1 MSRARAVAVA
11 CVVVLAGAAAG
22 VAGCGGGSDGQET
35 TTQTVARTT
44 TRVDV
49 IESQGTGGG
58 ARFDARAIYD
68 REAQGVVTVIS
79 VFRSSGLSSLLGPD
93 RSAGLGSGLVVSGT
107 GEVATNAHVVT
118 LGEGRDLERA
128 DQVFVQF
135 RDRNQVP
142 AKVLGVDPN
151 ADVAL
156 LKVDPDE
163 LDLRPLP
170 LADPGTV
177 EVGEPVAAIGS
188 PYGERQSL
196 SVGVVS
202 AVDRSIQSLTGFAIG
217 GAIQTDAAIN
227 HGNSGG
233 PLLDGQ
239 GRVLG
244 INSQIRSS
252 SGEGTGVGFAVDSG
266 TVRHSLEVLRDGG
279 TVDYA
284 YLGIATRSVYPQ
296 LAERFDLGTDAGA
309 WVQGV
314 TKGGPADEAGIRGST
329 SPATTFQAQRYRP
342 GGDVI
347 VAIGGHAVTE
357 DADLGR
363 ILVAYRPGQKVP
375 VHVRRDGD
383 VRTVTVTLGK
393 RPATTSP

>member
-1 MSRARAVAVA
+1 MRRTLAAGA
-11 CVVVLAGAAAG
+11 VLA
-22 VAGCGGGSDGQET
+22 VIAGCGGGSGGGA
-35 TTQTVARTT
+35 TQTVTQRATH
-44 TRVDV
+44 VDV
-49 IESQGTGGG
+49 IPGAGD
-58 ARFDARAIYD
+58 ARFDARRIYD

-79 VFRSSGLSSLLGPD
+79 VFSRDGLTSLFGGD
-93 RSAGLGSGLVVSGT
+93 KSAGLGSGFVVSDG

-118 LGEGRDLERA
+118 QGEGRDLQRA
-128 DQVFVQF
+128 DHVYVQF

-142 AKVLGVDPN
+142 ARIVGVDPN

-156 LKVDPDE
+156 LRVDPDG

-170 LADPGTV
+170 LANPDSV
-177 EVGEPVAAIGS
+177 QVGEPVAAIGS

-202 AVDRSIQSLTGFAIG
+202 AVDRSIESLTGFAIG

-233 PLLDGQ
+233 PLLDGH

-244 INSQIRSS
+244 INSQIRSAT
-252 SGEGTGVGFAVDSG
+252 GEGTGVGFAVDSG
-266 TVRHSLEVLRDGG
+266 TVRHSLQALRDDH

-284 YLGIATRSVYPQ
+284 YLGVATRSVYPQ
-296 LAERFDLGTDAGA
+296 LADHFDLGTDGGA
-309 WVQGV
+309 WVQSV
-314 TKGGPADEAGIRGST
+314 TSGGPAAKAGLHGGTR
-329 SPATTFQAQRYRP
+329 SPETFQAQRYRS

-347 VAIGGHAVTE
+347 VALAGRKVTE
-357 DADLGR
+357 DADLAR
-363 ILVAYRPGQKVP
+363 ILIGHQPGQRVR
-375 VHVRRDGD
+375 VALRRDGAP
-383 VRTVTVTLGK
+383 RTVTVRLGR